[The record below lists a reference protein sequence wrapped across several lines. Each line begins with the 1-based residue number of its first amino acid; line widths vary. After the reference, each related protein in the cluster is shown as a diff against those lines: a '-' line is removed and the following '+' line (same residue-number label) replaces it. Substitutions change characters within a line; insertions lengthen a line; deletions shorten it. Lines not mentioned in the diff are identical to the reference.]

1 MATTVTVERA
11 YTITEA
17 RELLALWKECERA
30 LVTGQVKSYKIG
42 SRELTM
48 LDIAEIREQI
58 RYFASEIN
66 ALTGAS
72 RSRKVA
78 TVVPRDL

>member
-1 MATTVTVERA
+1 MAEIVRA
-11 YTITEA
+11 YTLTEA
-17 RELLALWKECERA
+17 RNMLSLWKDCEIA

-48 LDIAEIREQI
+48 IDLEEIRDQI
-58 RYFASEIN
+58 RYFMAEIN
-66 ALTGAS
+66 ALQGAV
-72 RSRKVA
+72 RSKRVA